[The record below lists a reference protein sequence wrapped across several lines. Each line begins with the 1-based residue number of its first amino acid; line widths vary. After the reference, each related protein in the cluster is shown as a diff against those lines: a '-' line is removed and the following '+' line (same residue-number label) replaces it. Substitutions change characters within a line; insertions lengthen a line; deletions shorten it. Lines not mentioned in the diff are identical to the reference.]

1 MKNILDPLGLKVV
14 KKLSETRWSARHDAV
29 SALLNGYS
37 HNKSALFQV
46 AENLEQQIERRATAK
61 GFLSNINNLGFGFAL
76 LLEHHLRTFQ

>member
-29 SALLNGYS
+29 SALLNSYS

-61 GFLSNINNLGFGFAL
+61 GFLNNINNLGFGFAL